1 MISGVGERKFSSN
14 AKYYTSNIIQ
24 SFYGPVPVL
33 LIRYLPS
40 SQTNSYIIEFK
51 PLLSG

>member
-33 LIRYLPS
+33 LRVYVKKSAKL
-40 SQTNSYIIEFK
+40 
-51 PLLSG
+51 